1 MSKELALHQCKLRRH
16 TRKKEVNLNDK
27 KATFNQ
33 NSSHCTTDTTDK
45 FPCILETSSVEKR
58 VEGLVSSL
66 SDHHFNCSSDLKD
79 EAEGGSLG
87 ATLPHSEP
95 EIIQNNLATERHV
108 GATVVPEL
116 ALQQDFPVLGEENS
130 SLKQTDITNQDTGP
144 TVGANCTEDSTYS
157 TPKKLIISGSKSNWS
172 PILTQKKCITK
183 GSAKPRN
190 KYTEKRKACL
200 LSSTKSKRKYIHEQT
215 SFTSDPDMVC
225 KMKNTSPED
234 GLAVPSD
241 ITHSANTNATC
252 SDDTPPV
259 SEDAVYKEQETN
271 VFVTFPSCAAKGR
284 VLSAT
289 FENCFLFLVQ
299 ELQISFWSFFESKAP
314 QWLHIGV
321 LPRKLLDCG
330 VSVGCLGRKVNCGS
344 EEMFVCTE
352 LWTTDAEEQTILTCV
367 MYSYSAA
374 KTTFKCRC
382 FELKCIQW

>member
-27 KATFNQ
+27 KATLNQ

-45 FPCILETSSVEKR
+45 FPRILERSSVEKC
-58 VEGLVSSL
+58 VKGLVSSL

-79 EAEGGSLG
+79 EVEEGSLG
-87 ATLPHSEP
+87 ATLPHTEP
-95 EIIQNNLATERHV
+95 EIIQNNLGTERHV

-116 ALQQDFPVLGEENS
+116 ALQQYFPVLGEENS

-144 TVGANCTEDSTYS
+144 TMGANCTEDSTYS
-157 TPKKLIISGSKSNWS
+157 TPKKLIINGSKSNWS
-172 PILTQKKCITK
+172 PILKS
-183 GSAKPRN
+183 SAKPRN
-190 KYTEKRKACL
+190 KCREKRKACL
-200 LSSTKSKRKYIHEQT
+200 LSSAKSKRKYAHKQT
-215 SFTSDPDMVC
+215 SFTLNPHMLC

-234 GLAVPSD
+234 GLAIPSD
-241 ITHSANTNATC
+241 ITHSENTRATC

-259 SEDAVYKEQETN
+259 SEDAACKEQETN
-271 VFVTFPSCAAKGR
+271 AFVTFPSCVAKGR

-289 FENCFLFLVQ
+289 FEDYFLFLVR

-330 VSVGCLGRKVNCGS
+330 VSVGCLGRKVNFGS
-344 EEMFVCTE
+344 EEMFVCAE
-352 LWTTDAEEQTILTCV
+352 LWTSGAEEQTILTCV
-367 MYSYSAA
+367 MYSYNAA
-374 KTTFKCRC
+374 ETTFKCRC
-382 FELKCIQW
+382 FELKRIQW